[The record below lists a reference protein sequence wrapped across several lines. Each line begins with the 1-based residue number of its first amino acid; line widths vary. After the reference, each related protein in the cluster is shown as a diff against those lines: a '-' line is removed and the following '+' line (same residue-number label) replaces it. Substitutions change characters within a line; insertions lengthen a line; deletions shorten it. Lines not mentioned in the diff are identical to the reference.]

1 MNNLS
6 NAARFDEKN
15 TVFSFGAISDLHIYS
30 EDKDDIEKLKSAVS
44 QLVSESAKTR
54 PLDAIAIIGDI
65 ADSGRKEQLG
75 YFRSAYESVLPT
87 DIKTL
92 LITGNH
98 DSVMGECLKL
108 SDYESFFGDKY
119 FGFGT
124 DTADTDISL
133 GVRDC
138 LVCGYHFLLM
148 EPANYSF
155 NSGCP
160 FTEKAISWLDTM
172 LSKLT
177 REEPHKYIFVGTHP
191 MIYDTCYGSTLDGE
205 SSYWSTTFLSET
217 LSKYPQVITLGGHLH
232 FPVNDSRTIMQD
244 KFTALG
250 CGSVRYMAIERG
262 GYENMASP
270 TTMRDRYSIS
280 TGLLIQADAVGNI
293 RIIKMFFSEN
303 ATYGEPWVI
312 PAPRDDLSHLIPFSR
327 ARADKN
333 AAPELPQNAVSVSVG
348 KNGAKEFY
356 FAAGSD
362 DEYVHHYT
370 AELKNASTGESI
382 KTYKILS
389 DFYRHTDFADMKKGY
404 GGYSLPEL
412 EKGDYIIVLTA
423 IDAWDAKSEPQEYK
437 FSI

>member
-1 MNNLS
+1 MKNLS
-6 NAARFDEKN
+6 GTPCFDEKN
-15 TVFSFGAISDLHIYS
+15 TVFSFGAISDLHVFS

-65 ADSGRKEQLG
+65 ADSGRKAQLG
-75 YFRSAYESVLPT
+75 YFRDAYESVLPAGV
-87 DIKTL
+87 KTL
-92 LITGNH
+92 LINGNH

-108 SDYESFFGDKY
+108 SDYESFFGENY
-119 FGFGT
+119 FGKGI
-124 DTADTDISL
+124 DTENTDISL

-138 LVCGYHFLLM
+138 VACGYHFLLM
-148 EPANYSF
+148 DPESYSF
-155 NSGCP
+155 ELGCT
-160 FTEKAISWLDTM
+160 FTEKAIAWLDAT

-191 MIYDTCYGSTLDGE
+191 MIYGTCYGSTLDGE
-205 SSYWSTTFLSET
+205 TSYWSTTYLTKT
-217 LSKYPQVITLGGHLH
+217 LSKYPQVVTLGGHLH
-232 FPVNDSRTIMQD
+232 FPVNDSRSIMQD

-280 TGLLIQADAVGNI
+280 TGLLTQADINGNM

-303 ATYGEPWVI
+303 ATYDKPWVL
-312 PAPRDDLSHLIPFSR
+312 PAPKSDLSHLIPFSR
-327 ARADKN
+327 ARAEHN
-333 AAPELPQNAVSVSVG
+333 AAPKLPENAISVFVCDDGSLQ
-348 KNGAKEFY
+348 FC
-356 FAAGSD
+356 FSAGSD

-389 DFYRHTDFADMKKGY
+389 DFYRNADFADMQKSLGAFP
-404 GGYSLPEL
+404 LPEL
-412 EKGDYIIVLTA
+412 ENGEYTIILKA
-423 IDAWDAKSEPQEYK
+423 FDAWDAESAPCEYN
-437 FSI
+437 FTV